1 MMIMTVIMMIMT
13 VMMMIMTVII
23 MIMTVMMT
31 MLMVIMLQNQRNL
44 TLMWKRET
52 REKVGTKILTANTAA
67 ITSDPR
73 VSVIH
78 EDGGQVYVLV
88 IR

>member
-1 MMIMTVIMMIMT
+1 MAVIMMIMT
-13 VMMMIMTVII
+13 VMTMA
-23 MIMTVMMT
+23 VMM
-31 MLMVIMLQNQRNL
+31 MLLMMTILQNQRNL

>member
-1 MMIMTVIMMIMT
+1 MMIMTVMMMIMTVIMMIMT
-13 VMMMIMTVII
+13 VMMM
-23 MIMTVMMT
+23 MT
-31 MLMVIMLQNQRNL
+31 MLMMTILQNQRNL

>member
-1 MMIMTVIMMIMT
+1 MMIMT
-13 VMMMIMTVII
+13 VMMM
-23 MIMTVMMT
+23 MT
-31 MLMVIMLQNQRNL
+31 MLMMTILQNQRNL

-88 IR
+88 IRWGMMISRA

>member
-1 MMIMTVIMMIMT
+1 MMIMTVIMMIMR
-13 VMMMIMTVII
+13 VMM
-23 MIMTVMMT
+23 MMT
-31 MLMVIMLQNQRNL
+31 MLMMTILQNQRNL

>member
-13 VMMMIMTVII
+13 VMMI
-23 MIMTVMMT
+23 VMM
-31 MLMVIMLQNQRNL
+31 MLLMMTILQNQRNL

-88 IR
+88 IRWGIMISRA

>member
-1 MMIMTVIMMIMT
+1 MMIMAVIMMMMTVIMM
-13 VMMMIMTVII
+13 
-23 MIMTVMMT
+23 
-31 MLMVIMLQNQRNL
+31 IMLQNQRNL

-88 IR
+88 IRWA

>member
-1 MMIMTVIMMIMT
+1 MMMIMT
-13 VMMMIMTVII
+13 VMMM
-23 MIMTVMMT
+23 MT
-31 MLMVIMLQNQRNL
+31 MLMMTILQNQRNL

-88 IR
+88 IRWGIMISSA

>member
-1 MMIMTVIMMIMT
+1 MIMT
-13 VMMMIMTVII
+13 VMMM
-23 MIMTVMMT
+23 MT
-31 MLMVIMLQNQRNL
+31 MLMMTILQNQRNL

-88 IR
+88 IRWGMMISRASNKGPSEGL

>member
-1 MMIMTVIMMIMT
+1 MRMTVIMM
-13 VMMMIMTVII
+13 
-23 MIMTVMMT
+23 MT
-31 MLMVIMLQNQRNL
+31 MLMMTILQNQRNL

-88 IR
+88 IRWGIMISSALNEGPSEGS